1 MSTLLLV
8 SPETCPGA
16 TITMAVIPGGGSRLA
31 AIIVGPTRAS
41 GTTISSSV
49 LAVWVRGFRVGL
61 GIANQSAAFQ
71 KLEGCRRKSAAA
83 CSRCY

>member
-1 MSTLLLV
+1 MSMSLLV
-8 SPETCPGA
+8 WPETYPGA

-31 AIIVGPTRAS
+31 AIIVGPARAS

-61 GIANQSAAFQ
+61 GVANQSAAF
-71 KLEGCRRKSAAA
+71 
-83 CSRCY
+83 